1 MNQKDKRKLENEL
14 MVMGLAGLNDPDLI
28 QQLADLVSAWPGDKH
43 EYMRDLLNE
52 CEPEN
57 RYEMYHAIA
66 PKLRGFKALSL
77 PQYEAQI
84 ALKAGAMVSQG
95 RMRVEGSRPKPI
107 EIGGTKLAVVSE
119 AEATHAVATVVCHRC
134 HKGDRFLGDTPVDA
148 MTKARRKGWTRE
160 PGVNKECCPKCTV
173 AVAETVVRLSSKE
186 TVSVYD
192 RRTCKLDA

>member
-52 CEPEN
+52 CEPEK
-57 RYEMYHAIA
+57 RYEMLQAIG

-77 PQYEAQI
+77 SQYEAQI

-95 RMRVEGSRPKPI
+95 RMRVEGSRPDPI
-107 EIGGTKLAVVSE
+107 VIGGERFVAVPQQH
-119 AEATHAVATVVCHRC
+119 ATDAIATVRC
-134 HKGDRFLGDTPVDA
+134 HLCPKTDQFLEKTPVAA
-148 MTKARRKGWTRE
+148 MIAARKAGWTRDKAL
-160 PGVNKECCPKCTV
+160 NKETCPECT
-173 AVAETVVRLSSKE
+173 AAAAAEEVVVLSNSQQLF
-186 TVSVYD
+186 VRD
-192 RRTCKLDA
+192 RRRAN